1 MDSRYEG
8 KQSNSTTILKQA
20 NFVPKAVQ
28 RILSSHKSIMN
39 RKCSTRKL
47 LLKISQ
53 HSQENT
59 CVEISFLIKMQ
70 AFRSPALLK
79 RDVTRTQVFFAN
91 IDKFLRT
98 LILKNICKRLLLGFS
113 FKLFTIWTNSIG
125 SEQDIFSKIKQNK
138 NCSKTQL
145 YEKNLPFHDVLYHY
159 VYLFFSLH
167 VRRHLPYIIKKQFWK
182 SLTNE
187 QLILDQWKYY

>member
-1 MDSRYEG
+1 MASRYEG
-8 KQSNSTTILKQA
+8 KQSNSTRNLKQA

-39 RKCSTRKL
+39 RKCSTGKL
-47 LLKISQ
+47 LLKLSQ

-59 CVEISFLIKMQ
+59 CVGISFIIKLQ
-70 AFRSPALLK
+70 AFRDRALLT
-79 RDVTRTQVFFAN
+79 RDATRTQVFFAN
-91 IDKFLRT
+91 IEKLFTT
-98 LILKNICKRLLLGFS
+98 LILKNICERLLLGFS

-125 SEQDIFSKIKQNK
+125 SEEDIFSKIKQNK

-145 YEKNLPFHDVLYHY
+145 YEKTLA
-159 VYLFFSLH
+159 FSWCSLSFRISFSPLH
-167 VRRHLPYIIKKQFWK
+167 VRRHLPYIIKKQLWN

-187 QLILDQWKYY
+187 QLILEQWKYY